1 MQIIKDQNILEIY
14 AERFLKTEGKNRNI
28 DKNMPYISM
37 RTELVKRVILH
48 KVGQQTFDLKNT
60 LKFLLEE
67 DMGDLT
73 VSSFGI
79 LVRDKLLKELTEK
92 KIKKKIID
100 DRFVLIFKGNI
111 QSGKEF
117 RIRQQIANIMQFQ
130 TEKYGFHIASLDLI
144 GIYAHQDYFKNK
156 QLNLLGDIEKN
167 DETLREISGEYFKEF
182 ITVQGVQKKIKA
194 IKYYETDS
202 KDVLVLKDF
211 KVI

>member
-1 MQIIKDQNILEIY
+1 
-14 AERFLKTEGKNRNI
+14 
-28 DKNMPYISM
+28 
-37 RTELVKRVILH
+37 
-48 KVGQQTFDLKNT
+48 
-60 LKFLLEE
+60 
-67 DMGDLT
+67 
-73 VSSFGI
+73 
-79 LVRDKLLKELTEK
+79 KELTEK